1 MKELN
6 KQAAESVNELMGSE
20 LSTRLQADYFQ
31 KIRHLFNWLYFLQIR
46 VDQFTLSYLVHY
58 LLNQLQPGTAFLY
71 PYTFRFSHV
80 FRGYR
85 KETPGYNGLKVC
97 ERERERERER
107 EALQCNS
114 HPLKILVRKT
124 LRTEVLTEP
133 K

>member
-80 FRGYR
+80 FRGSR
-85 KETPGYNGLKVC
+85 KEIPGCNGLKIQ
-97 ERERERERER
+97 ERERERQ
-107 EALQCNS
+107 ALQWLYFTQFSSIKNTS
-114 HPLKILVRKT
+114 QENVKDWSSNRA
-124 LRTEVLTEP
+124 
-133 K
+133 